1 MKPTHAI
8 VMTGLVLTLGGCR
21 DLGLPGNVPEEQSR
35 TQPPPELVRQVTDRP
50 DDTPRRLVV
59 DGRLWVPSGRPTTLT
74 GGPLRPVGS
83 AAGQTVYARAWD
95 DRPYR
100 AIFTAVATPAATG
113 AATARDAMAAGQE
126 HWQEYA
132 PVLGQSGGSAGVDPV
147 RHDMARE
154 APPGTRD

>member
-1 MKPTHAI
+1 MKQTHVII
-8 VMTGLVLTLGGCR
+8 VTGLVLALGGCR

-35 TQPPPELVRQVTDRP
+35 TQPPPDLVREVTTLP
-50 DDTPRRLVV
+50 DDTPGRLVV
-59 DGRLWVPSGRPTTLT
+59 DGRLWVPTGRPTALT
-74 GGPLRPVGS
+74 GGQLRPVGS

-100 AIFTAVATPAATG
+100 AIFTAVDMPAAAD

-132 PVLGQSGGSAGVDPV
+132 PVLGQSGGSAGTDRM
-147 RHDMARE
+147 RHDLIRE
-154 APPGTRD
+154 APPSPLD